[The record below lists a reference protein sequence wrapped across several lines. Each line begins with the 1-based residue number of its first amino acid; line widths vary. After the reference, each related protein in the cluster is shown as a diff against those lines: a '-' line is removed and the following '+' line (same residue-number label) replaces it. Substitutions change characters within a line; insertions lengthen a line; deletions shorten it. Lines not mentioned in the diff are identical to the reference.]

1 MYCSQCGSAVP
12 ETAKFCAACGSG
24 VNQDPGHDPGA
35 TIAGHEGID
44 GETFAPPRPPRTPSG
59 STSQR
64 RSRPI
69 SHPSGTSS
77 SSDAIGGG
85 RFAPGT
91 LLEGRYR
98 IVALAG
104 RGGMGEV
111 YRAEDLKLSQT
122 VAIKFLPESLSRDAA
137 ALQRFHSEVRI
148 ARQVSHANVCR
159 MFDVG
164 EIDGITF
171 LTMEFVDGEDLA
183 SLIRRIGRLPQDK
196 AIEVAR
202 QICAGLA
209 AAHERGVVHRDLKP
223 ANIML
228 DGLGKVRINDFG
240 LAGIAATIQGAE
252 VRAGTPAYMA
262 PEQLAGSEVTIK
274 SDIYSLGLVLYEILT
289 GKRAFEA
296 STLQELIRVRNETEV
311 TKPSSLVRDLDPLVE
326 RVILRCLDKDPAQRP
341 VSALQV
347 AAALPGG
354 DPLAAALAAGE
365 TPSPEMVA
373 ASGETEGM
381 KPQLALAALA
391 GVVIALAL
399 SLFVVNK
406 RSSTAAMVPFQ
417 DSPEVLTRHAKEML
431 QSLGYHDAPED
442 TANGIASSSEYVN
455 FISTQMKSH
464 DRWEALRQDQPAATF
479 FWYRES
485 TTPLINAE
493 PVDNFLWGR
502 VGPDLPAMD
511 VSGRTLV
518 LTTLSGKLLEFEAV
532 PPQLEKSPSTPGA
545 VAMDWSPLFAAAGLD
560 RKALKEVEP
569 QWYPLAW
576 GDSQKAWE
584 GTWPGRSDLPLRV
597 EAASFRGKP
606 IYFQLIGPWTKA
618 YRMPDQRPGQQNKL
632 GQIFS
637 LSLLG
642 CMIAGALFVA
652 RRNIKLE
659 RGDFQGAR
667 RLALVLLCAG
677 LINWLLLAHH
687 TSARFEFIEILLA
700 AGSGLFFSGFSWI
713 LYVALEPYIRRQ
725 WPNSLVSWTRM
736 LRGQFR
742 DPVVGR
748 DVLLGVLLG
757 TFVSILDHLQY
768 PLELAITAAPG
779 KPNGF
784 TPYSMEGLHGSIAAV
799 ILQFTNSLTSVL
811 FIFFLFFLLR
821 MVLRI
826 NWLAAIAM
834 GLLYCIPSLGAANP
848 LIDSLFTAPFFILF
862 MLVLWRYGLVCLAAL
877 FFTDQLLNS
886 VPIVMPL
893 GSWHAEGGVVGMLTV
908 LLLAVYGFRV
918 ARAGKPVFSG
928 KLLES

>member
-1 MYCSQCGSAVP
+1 MYCSQCGSEVAA
-12 ETAKFCAACGSG
+12 TAKFCSSCGSG
-24 VNQDPGHDPGA
+24 VNAADAGA
-35 TIAGHEGID
+35 TFAGID
-44 GETFAPPRPPRTPSG
+44 GETFAPQPPRTPS
-59 STSQR
+59 TPSQAK
-64 RSRPI
+64 SARPV
-69 SHPSGTSS
+69 SHPSMTTS

-98 IVALAG
+98 VVALAG

-122 VAIKFLPESLSRDAA
+122 VAIKFLPQRFSQDAA

-148 ARQVSHANVCR
+148 ARQVSHPNVCR

-164 EIDGITF
+164 EIEGSTF

-209 AAHERGVVHRDLKP
+209 AAHDKGVIHRDLKP

-240 LAGIAATIQGAE
+240 LAGIAANIQGAE
-252 VRAGTPAYMA
+252 ARAGTPAYMS
-262 PEQLAGSEVTIK
+262 PEQLAGSEVTTK

-296 STLQELIRVRNETEV
+296 GTLQELIKVRNETEI

-326 RVILRCLDKDPAQRP
+326 RVILRCLEKDPGQRP
-341 VSALQV
+341 TSALQV

-381 KPQLALAALA
+381 KPQLAFAALI

-406 RSSTAAMVPFQ
+406 RNSTAGMIPFQ
-417 DSPEVLTRHAKEML
+417 DSPEVLTKRAKEMV
-431 QSLGYHDAPED
+431 QSFGYKETPED
-442 TANGIASSSEYVN
+442 TASGIVSNSEYLN
-455 FISTQMKSH
+455 FITTQVKTR
-464 DRWEALRQDQPAATF
+464 DRWEALRQDQPPAQF

-485 TTPLINAE
+485 PTPLVNAE
-493 PVDNFLWGR
+493 PADSFLWGR
-502 VGPDLPAMD
+502 VSPDSPAMN

-518 LTTLSGKLLEFEAV
+518 LTTLSGKLLAFEAV
-532 PPQLEKSPSTPGA
+532 PPQLEKSPSGGST
-545 VAMDWSPLFAAAGLD
+545 VAADWSSLFAAAGLD

-569 QWYPLAW
+569 RWFPLAW
-576 GDSQKAWE
+576 GDSRQAWE
-584 GTWPGRSDLPLRV
+584 GTWPGRSDLSLRV
-597 EAASFRGKP
+597 EAASFQGKP

-637 LSLLG
+637 LSLFG
-642 CMIAGALFVA
+642 AMIAGSVFVA
-652 RRNIKLE
+652 WRNIKLE
-659 RGDFQGAR
+659 RGDFQGAG

-677 LINWLLLAHH
+677 IINWLLLAHH
-687 TSARFEFIEILLA
+687 VSERFEFIEILLA
-700 AGSGLFFSGFSWI
+700 LSSGLFFAGFAWI

-768 PLELAITAAPG
+768 PVELAVTAAPG
-779 KPNGF
+779 KPIGF
-784 TPYSMEGLHGSIAAV
+784 TPYAMEGLHGSIASV
-799 ILQFTNSLTSVL
+799 ILQFTNSLSSVL

-821 MVLRI
+821 LVLKL

-834 GLLYCIPSLGAANP
+834 GLIYCIPSLGAANP
-848 LIDSLFTAPFFILF
+848 LIDALFTAPFFLLF

-877 FFTDQLLNS
+877 FFVDQLLDS

-893 GSWHAEGGVVGMLTV
+893 SSWHAQAGVVGMVTT
-908 LLLAVYGFRV
+908 LALAFYGFQM
-918 ARAGKPVFSG
+918 ARAGKPIFG
-928 KLLES
+928 GNLLEG